1 MLGIIHRTILEL
13 GPEHFRKFFKLSDE
27 VSSNARNRHW
37 KQIVSHR
44 QGKFLELLAN
54 SILGMIDIYN
64 LLPAYTVEATNVKEF
79 QHRLQGMV
87 KDAANAKESEWQ
99 NLFCLRK
106 PLHSHAVKK
115 WFQWHGDGPVATK
128 IATNVNENANCVSA
142 WLRFG
147 S

>member
-1 MLGIIHRTILEL
+1 MLAH
-13 GPEHFRKFFKLSDE
+13 
-27 VSSNARNRHW
+27 SS
-37 KQIVSHR
+37 
-44 QGKFLELLAN
+44 
-54 SILGMIDIYN
+54 LGMVDIYN
-64 LLPAYTVEATNVKEF
+64 LLPSYTVEATNVKEF

-99 NLFCLRK
+99 NLFCPRK

-115 WFQWHGDGPVATK
+115 WFTWHADGLVATR
-128 IATNVNENANCVSA
+128 IATNENANCVSA